1 MEQALP
7 GLVGMEG
14 ASGVD
19 FNGDCLARAEGWNGA
34 RTCVLSDGGEGVGR
48 HSSQF

>member
-1 MEQALP
+1 MKWALP

-19 FNGDCLARAEGWNGA
+19 FSGDCLARAEGWNGT
-34 RTCVLSDGGEGVGR
+34 RICVLSNGGEGVGR
-48 HSSQF
+48 HGGQF